1 MKSKKYYTIS
11 EVTQILNVR
20 GSQLRYLEKAL
31 STLKVIQVKGRRY
44 YTNENIKIIQSK
56 LSKIEINNTSEVHI
70 KTPFKINT
78 QQSVLMQID
87 KLIDK
92 FNNVLTQISYTTNSL
107 L

>member
-11 EVTQILNVR
+11 EVTQILNVQA
-20 GSQLRYLEKAL
+20 SQLRYLEKAL

-56 LSKIEINNTSEVHI
+56 LSKIKINNTSKAPTTI
-70 KTPFKINT
+70 SFNNNT

-92 FNNVLTQISYTTNSL
+92 FNNLLTQISYTTNSSL
-107 L
+107 